1 MKRSTSIL
9 LYVLLPLF
17 WALVLALGFFIYTF
31 NQDPVGLARSLS
43 ARFSAP
49 EAGFVLSADQASLSL
64 FPRPAASVSGLTIRT
79 PAMTLFVD
87 EGSVYP
93 DFWALL
99 HGETRIAGVR
109 LLKPTLL
116 LEPPAGTTPDA
127 TQQPRVSI
135 PPQLAEMDIDLEDGT
150 IASLLPGANKSG
162 VHSQWRMSGISG
174 SATVPGSGEP
184 GELSL
189 SVGKMEWYGNTPPE
203 KDGQAT
209 PIQTLSNVDLEI
221 SDLEYA
227 FPADAAAMLRFKA
240 TCAMP
245 LSFGEGS
252 PRFVLGVTARTTQG
266 TLAIDGVASLD
277 GTFSLKRQSVPV
289 HVLLPFTTEAP
300 LGSLF
305 QGTPLPQIAIKGAS
319 LKVEGDQATLDGRL
333 IFGADYVPT
342 LRGTLAL
349 KHLSLPRWFG
359 FARDLPP
366 GVQVALDNIS
376 GTLPFEL
383 TPQKLVASS
392 VTATTLNTVFA
403 GGGGISDFPTLSLRC
418 TLRPK
423 TPH

>member
-1 MKRSTSIL
+1 
-9 LYVLLPLF
+9 
-17 WALVLALGFFIYTF
+17 
-31 NQDPVGLARSLS
+31 
-43 ARFSAP
+43 
-49 EAGFVLSADQASLSL
+49 
-64 FPRPAASVSGLTIRT
+64 
-79 PAMTLFVD
+79 
-87 EGSVYP
+87 
-93 DFWALL
+93 
-99 HGETRIAGVR
+99 
-109 LLKPTLL
+109 
-116 LEPPAGTTPDA
+116 
-127 TQQPRVSI
+127 
-135 PPQLAEMDIDLEDGT
+135 
-150 IASLLPGANKSG
+150 
-162 VHSQWRMSGISG
+162 
-174 SATVPGSGEP
+174 
-184 GELSL
+184 
-189 SVGKMEWYGNTPPE
+189 
-203 KDGQAT
+203 
-209 PIQTLSNVDLEI
+209 
-221 SDLEYA
+221 
-227 FPADAAAMLRFKA
+227 
-240 TCAMP
+240 MP